1 MNRFTL
7 EKLMD
12 EYANTQA
19 KELTTYLKLFS
30 ELNAIAE
37 VVIIEQAEGFVL
49 FRYLEKKM
57 VLLTNSEF
65 NRMRVISP
73 ITEFQS
79 LAPKIKDDLME
90 ANFHSTLDA
99 RYAVAEDTLYA
110 AFMHPLSSLT
120 INDFKSAL
128 KQVYNLN
135 KNFAKTYSSAQIEF
149 TKKK

>member
-1 MNRFTL
+1 MNKYTL
-7 EKLMD
+7 EKLMQ
-12 EYANTQA
+12 EYASKEA
-19 KELTTYLKLFS
+19 KESTSYLKLFS
-30 ELNAIAE
+30 LLHTVEE
-37 VVIIEQAEGFVL
+37 VEIIEQAEGFVL

-73 ITEFQS
+73 ITEFTS
-79 LAPKIKDDLME
+79 LAPKIKDDLMQ

-110 AFMHPLSSLT
+110 AFMHPLDTL
-120 INDFKSAL
+120 NPEDFKSAL